1 MQILETFKKYFRP
14 VQEESFKIEYSICK
28 KCGGRC
34 CHGLGC
40 YISPHDL
47 LFISKDSIRNLI
59 DESQCISI
67 DWWDGNP
74 VTGVNNG
81 EKSFFLRIKNKN
93 SFVVD
98 PSFGGICSILT
109 DSGCPLNFAY
119 RPKGARELIPDSSD
133 KSCHIGYSKQ
143 ECAID
148 WLPYNDIL
156 EELCKEYMDKKDCTI
171 NALLDFRLI
180 NPIEALFLMSK
191 MFESMFGGDHK

>member
-14 VQEESFKIEYSICK
+14 VQEESSKIEYSICK

-34 CHGLGC
+34 CQGLGC

-47 LFISKDSIRNLI
+47 LSISKDSIRNLI

-74 VTGVNNG
+74 ETGTNSG

-171 NALLDFRLI
+171 NALLDFKLI

-191 MFESMFGGDHK
+191 MFESMFGGDHE